1 MAKLLAKL
9 NKNHYEA
16 MRLRLEGL
24 SYREIGEQLGKSEK
38 TIAQWFGTDDLF
50 KEEFGRLHEETVERA
65 RAILVNYA
73 PEGAFN
79 LVKMARGEFKGKG
92 SRIQLEAN
100 IDILDRVGLKAPDKQ
115 QIEHSGPEGGPV
127 QVEYVAEW
135 GGEEDPT

>member
-9 NKNHYEA
+9 NKQHFEA

-24 SYREIGEQLGKSEK
+24 TYREIGERLGKSEK

-50 KEEFGRLHEETVERA
+50 KEEFARLHEETVERA

-73 PEGAFN
+73 PEGAWN
-79 LVKMARGEFKGKG
+79 LVKMARGEMKGKG

-100 IDILDRVGLKAPDKQ
+100 IDILNRVGLKAPEKQ
-115 QIEHSGPEGGPV
+115 QIEHSGPDGGPL
-127 QVEYVAEW
+127 QVEFVAEW
-135 GGEEDPT
+135 GGQDEST